1 VEKRRNLVSYLLPFL
16 ILLSVLLPFVE
27 AFDMSLIVLVLA
39 LVAVVLVVAVVLN
52 RRSKG
57 FGMPREFQGIPSYP
71 RVSIR
76 VGRWILLPVALIV
89 VTGFVLVQNWWLNVN
104 IYRSMYLVKADLD
117 WWKVTFLN
125 NHYFYVCIALGLL
138 IVVSDPRVRIE
149 RDAEGRRR
157 FYLHSKTWGVISA
170 VRSQLFELGFN
181 PFPTGDA
188 ALLDDRVTL
197 KKGFLW
203 KGVEFLLGAV
213 VIGPIVARDLALS
226 FLLIA
231 DYVQTQSL
239 SWWGFIQQT
248 VSVLYTALLTQDV
261 GAGVI
266 GTTPLGTWL
275 IANSPVLE
283 FLRLLQTPIL
293 VLGAFW
299 IARLVVT
306 ALFDLR
312 RGNLV
317 RVFRSAVLIGL
328 ILTVPVLLQVP
339 TQTFDVTTPFYVRTM
354 VVGVAILAV
363 LAVFLSLK
371 SVWVEWTIGRIFRNR
386 LILGLLVLLVSTSLM
401 YGPLVVAV
409 QYAPA
414 MQGNWE
420 NWLWRPKF
428 LPNVEYTQWATG
440 LERIREDNVTSA
452 LNTGENL
459 ETLSRVRIFN
469 DAASVL
475 RLKPSIGVN
484 WMDFNPEVAKQVDIV
499 WVNGREY
506 WVAPLTL
513 VLPTVGGAEDVWR
526 SERMLYTHS
535 ERVLAI
541 DAASGEIV
549 PIETVFN
556 LTDPV
561 SLYYGEGG
569 LYASSPMVYL
579 GIPGFAET
587 HLPERAPT
595 TFAGT
600 PDYTLTGFE
609 RFWFFSGLS
618 GLEGLRWDFGRGDW
632 GDVKMLYVRDVN
644 QRVSNLL
651 LPGMII
657 DQDPYLVSDGQG
669 VYFALYVYIERAMP
683 TQYLDYPVND
693 DQFWRLF
700 GVVLV
705 DAYTGEIQGHL
716 LGQDETNYVVDFY
729 RRMYPQWDAPVPDW
743 LVSQL
748 RYPEFLF
755 ERQIDSYNI
764 YHVSNPDKWQK
775 SSDFF
780 EASPIED
787 VRYVVITFNG
797 TTYWAGVRLVEFFE
811 SPGQNLA
818 AMYMAL
824 NGENIGD
831 VFLLRIDDSAVIGP
845 QTAVDSVSNT
855 GATKSLLTLNPNWKP
870 GNILMY
876 VLNNT
881 LYYYIPYYAET
892 TTTLS
897 PVMMVTVDAISQKVG
912 YYVIS
917 NPQDPGEVGR
927 AAENAYL
934 NLVGQQIELTAEAR
948 KTKVLDELTR
958 RGYDLRTPQEL
969 YPDAS
974 IQAAVVSYFTDE
986 AWDET
991 NSTLTTFLETWAAPY
1006 ATTTILLRETTVGG
1020 LRYLEIGVLIND
1032 AGVVFHY
1039 FMKIGYSRG

>member
-1 VEKRRNLVSYLLPFL
+1 MEKRRNLVSYLLPFL
-16 ILLSVLLPFVE
+16 ILLSVLLPFIE
-27 AFDMSLIVLVLA
+27 AFDLSLIILVII

-52 RRSKG
+52 RRSRG
-57 FGMPREFQGIPSYP
+57 NGMPREFQGIPSP
-71 RVSIR
+71 PQVRLSI
-76 VGRWILLPVALIV
+76 GRWILLPVALIV
-89 VTGFVLVQNWWLNVN
+89 VIGFVLAQNWWLNVN
-104 IYRSMYLVKADLD
+104 ILRTMYLIKANLD
-117 WWKVTFLN
+117 WWKLTFLD
-125 NHYFYVCIALGLL
+125 NHYFYACIAIGLL
-138 IVVSDPRVRIE
+138 IAVSDPRVRIE

-157 FYLHSKTWGVISA
+157 FYLHSKTWGVISTL
-170 VRSQLFELGFN
+170 RGQMFELGFN
-181 PFPTGDA
+181 LFPAKDA
-188 ALLDDRVTL
+188 APLDDRITL
-197 KKGFLW
+197 KKGLLW
-203 KGVEFLLGAV
+203 KGVEFLLGAI
-213 VIGPIVARDLALS
+213 VIGPIVARDMALT

-231 DYVQTQSL
+231 DYIQTQSL

-248 VSVLYTALLTQDV
+248 FSVLSTVLLTPDV

-266 GTTPLGTWL
+266 GNTPLGTWL

-293 VLGAFW
+293 VLGAVW

-312 RGNLV
+312 RGRLV
-317 RVFRSAVLIGL
+317 RVFRSVVLIGL
-328 ILTVPVLLQVP
+328 ILAVPILLQVP
-339 TQTFDVTTPFYVRTM
+339 TQTFDVTTPFYIRTM
-354 VVGVAILAV
+354 VAGVAILAV
-363 LAVFLSLK
+363 LAIFLSLK
-371 SVWVEWTIGRIFRNR
+371 PVWVEWTMGRIFRNR
-386 LILGLLVLLVSTSLM
+386 LILGLLVLLVSTSLL
-401 YGPLVVAV
+401 YGPLVVAT

-420 NWLWRPKF
+420 DWLWRPRF
-428 LPNVEYTQWATG
+428 LPNVEYTRWATG

-459 ETLSRVRIFN
+459 ETLGRVRIFN
-469 DAASVL
+469 DQASVL

-484 WMDFNPEVAKQVDIV
+484 WMDFNPEPAKQVDII
-499 WVNGREY
+499 WVDGREY

-526 SERMLYTHS
+526 SQRMLYTHS

-569 LYASSPMVYL
+569 LYTASKMVYL
-579 GIPGFAET
+579 DIPGFAET
-587 HLPERAPT
+587 HLPERALT
-595 TFAGT
+595 TFEGV

-644 QRVSNLL
+644 ERVSNFL

-657 DQDPYLVSDGQG
+657 DQDPYLVSDGQN
-669 VYFALYVYIERAMP
+669 VYFALYVYVERAMP
-683 TQYLDYPVND
+683 TQYLDYPIND

-705 DAYTGEIQGHL
+705 DAYSGEVQGYL
-716 LGQDETNYVVDFY
+716 LGQDETNYIVDFY
-729 RRMYPQWDAPVPDW
+729 RSMYPQWDAPVPEW
-743 LVSQL
+743 LVPQL

-780 EASPIED
+780 EDSPIED

-818 AMYMAL
+818 AMYVAL
-824 NGENIGD
+824 NGGNVGD

-845 QTAVDSVSNT
+845 QTALDSVSNT

-897 PVMMVTVDAISQKVG
+897 PVMMVTVDALSQKLG

-917 NPQDPGEVGR
+917 NPQDPVEVGR
-927 AAENAYL
+927 AAEKAYL
-934 NLVGQQIELTAEAR
+934 NLVGQQLELTAEAR

-958 RGYDLRTPQEL
+958 RGYDLRTPQIISA
-969 YPDAS
+969 DAS
-974 IQAAVVSYFTDE
+974 FQEAVVGYFTDE
-986 AWDET
+986 EWDET
-991 NSTLTTFLETWAAPY
+991 NSTITSFLQTWADPS
-1006 ATTTILLRETTVGG
+1006 TVDIILIQETTINGM
-1020 LRYLEIGVLIND
+1020 RYLEISVLINR
-1032 AGVVFHY
+1032 AGVVYQH